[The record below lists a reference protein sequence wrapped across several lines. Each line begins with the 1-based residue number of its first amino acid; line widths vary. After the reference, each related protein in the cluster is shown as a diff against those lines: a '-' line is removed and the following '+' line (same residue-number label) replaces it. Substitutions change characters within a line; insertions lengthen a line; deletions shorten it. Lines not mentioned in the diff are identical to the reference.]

1 MASENL
7 NARVFDGAGKEKGAL
22 SLNAGV
28 FGGTIK
34 VELLHGMV
42 RWQRAKRRAGTHDV
56 LTRSE
61 IKGGKRV
68 QDGLERVLLFHQSW
82 LAVL

>member
-61 IKGGKRV
+61 IKGGAKKPYKQKV
-68 QDGLERVLLFHQSW
+68 NFSNLKSLYQT
-82 LAVL
+82 